1 MTLYPNA
8 HYLDSV
14 LQILA
19 LKMILMFLPYPVPWD
34 SVIRGFKGDHKP
46 GRKWEEGEEK
56 LKTKQSRQ
64 GLRLLC

>member
-19 LKMILMFLPYPVPWD
+19 LKMIDPTLSPL
-34 SVIRGFKGDHKP
+34 IHTNARGYTP
-46 GRKWEEGEEK
+46 PSI
-56 LKTKQSRQ
+56 LYMPSA
-64 GLRLLC
+64 